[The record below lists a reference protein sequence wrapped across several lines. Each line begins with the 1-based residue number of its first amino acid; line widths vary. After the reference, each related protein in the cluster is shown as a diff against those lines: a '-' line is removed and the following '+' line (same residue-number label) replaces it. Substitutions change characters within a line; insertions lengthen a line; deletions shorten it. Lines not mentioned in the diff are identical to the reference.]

1 MQVILKKNKTL
12 IIFFIFF
19 LLICLCFTNQGNTF
33 YKISIIIIVFLNLLL
48 INYKKVKDW
57 FSLIL
62 KKKINLF
69 FIILLLI
76 FFSIN
81 LYSLQ
86 ILISSILALI
96 LFINFKNLDEKT
108 KINMVYFF
116 SYFSLFSYF
125 FLCLFLIPPE
135 FFGNWFSKNSYIL
148 NYDTISHL
156 NSFSLFEGIN
166 FHNLSLFYL
175 GIFFLKLKFFR
186 YCFNE
191 IKNLLIISIIL
202 DFLFIINWEYYSLII
217 MVLSLGLIFY
227 LIYLT
232 KVEYF
237 NKIIFSI
244 LILLSLNFIYLPM
257 ILEKIL
263 FFDFL
268 LLFEQLKNLVDLLQL
283 KLKSGTIN
291 IDGSKYLDKMISV
304 KEMRSIGNEFI
315 PFTGLL
321 NRILFYWSSE
331 NYEISILGSMN
342 YDPFLF
348 HSLFLE
354 FLVNFGLA
362 GLIILYLYLFKFFSL
377 INTYYSKLFFLTV
390 VALNM
395 MDTFLFSHH
404 YQLMLMSWIFIGLLD
419 EKKI

>member
-19 LLICLCFTNQGNTF
+19 LLIFLCFTNQGNTF
-33 YKISIIIIVFLNLLL
+33 YKISIIMIVFLNLLL
-48 INYKKVKDW
+48 INFEKIKDW
-57 FSLIL
+57 FSFIL

-69 FIILLLI
+69 FIILLFI
-76 FFSIN
+76 FFSRN
-81 LYSLQ
+81 LYSIQ
-86 ILISSILALI
+86 VLISSILALI

-116 SYFSLFSYF
+116 SYFSLISYF

-135 FFGNWFSKNSYIL
+135 FFGKWFSKNSYIL

-156 NSFSLFEGIN
+156 NSYSLFEGIN

-191 IKNLLIISIIL
+191 IKNLFIISILL
-202 DFLFIINWEYYSLII
+202 DFLLIINWGYYSLII
-217 MVLSLGLIFY
+217 SALSLGLIFY

-232 KVEYF
+232 KIEYS
-237 NKIIFSI
+237 NKIIFFI
-244 LILLSLNFIYLPM
+244 LILLSLNFIYLP
-257 ILEKIL
+257 IIFEKIL
-263 FFDFL
+263 FSDFL
-268 LLFEQLKNLVDLLQL
+268 LIFENLKNLVDLLQL
-283 KLKSGTIN
+283 KLKSGT
-291 IDGSKYLDKMISV
+291 MISV
-304 KEMRSIGNEFI
+304 QELRSVGNEFVR
-315 PFTGLL
+315 FSGLL
-321 NRILFYWSSE
+321 NRLLFYWSSE
-331 NYEISILGSMN
+331 NYGISILGSRSEF
-342 YDPFLF
+342 FLF
-348 HSLFLE
+348 HSYFLD
-354 FLVNFGLA
+354 FLVNFGLV

-377 INTYYSKLFFLTV
+377 INTKYSKLFFLTV

>member
-1 MQVILKKNKTL
+1 VQVFLKKNITL

-19 LLICLCFTNQGNTF
+19 LLIFLCFINQKIIF
-33 YKISIIIIVFLNLLL
+33 YKISIIMIFFLNLLL
-48 INYKKVKDW
+48 INFEKIKDW

-69 FIILLLI
+69 FIILLFI
-76 FFSIN
+76 FFSKN
-81 LYSLQ
+81 LHSIK

-96 LFINFKNLDEKT
+96 LFINFKNLEEKS
-108 KINMVYFF
+108 KINLVYFF
-116 SYFSLFSYF
+116 SYFSLISYF

-135 FFGNWFSKNSYIL
+135 FFGKWFSKNSYIL
-148 NYDTISHL
+148 NYNTISHL
-156 NSFSLFEGIN
+156 NSYSLFTGMN

-186 YCFNE
+186 NCFNE
-191 IKNLLIISIIL
+191 FKILFIISILL
-202 DFLFIINWEYYSLII
+202 DFLFIINLEYYSLII
-217 MVLSLGLIFY
+217 TVLSLSLIFY
-227 LIYLT
+227 LIYLI
-232 KVEYF
+232 KDKYF
-237 NKIIFSI
+237 DKIIFSI
-244 LILLSLNFIYLPM
+244 LILLSLNFIYLP
-257 ILEKIL
+257 IIFEKIL
-263 FFDFL
+263 FSDFI
-268 LLFEQLKNLVDLLQL
+268 LLFDQLKNLVDLLQL

-291 IDGSKYLDKMISV
+291 IDGSEYVDKMISV
-304 KEMRSIGNEFI
+304 KEMRFIGNEFYA
-315 PFTGLL
+315 FSGLL
-321 NRILFYWSSE
+321 NRILYYWSSE

-342 YDPFLF
+342 YDFFLF

-354 FLVNFGLA
+354 FLVNFGLV

-377 INTYYSKLFFLTV
+377 INTKYSKLFFLTV

-395 MDTFLFSHH
+395 MDTFLFSNH

>member
-19 LLICLCFTNQGNTF
+19 LLIFLCFTNQGNTF
-33 YKISIIIIVFLNLLL
+33 YKISIIMIVFLNLLL
-48 INYKKVKDW
+48 INFEKVKDW
-57 FSLIL
+57 FSFIL

-69 FIILLLI
+69 FIILLFI
-76 FFSIN
+76 FFSRN
-81 LYSLQ
+81 LYSIQ

-116 SYFSLFSYF
+116 SYFSLISYF

-135 FFGNWFSKNSYIL
+135 FFGKWFSKNSYIL

-156 NSFSLFEGIN
+156 NSYSLFEGIN

-191 IKNLLIISIIL
+191 IKNLFIISILL
-202 DFLFIINWEYYSLII
+202 DFLLIINWGYYSLII
-217 MVLSLGLIFY
+217 TALSLGLIFY

-232 KVEYF
+232 KIEYL
-237 NKIIFSI
+237 NKVIFFI
-244 LILLSLNFIYLPM
+244 LILLSLNFIYLP
-257 ILEKIL
+257 IIFEKIL
-263 FFDFL
+263 FSDFL
-268 LLFEQLKNLVDLLQL
+268 LIFENLKNLVDLLQL
-283 KLKSGTIN
+283 KLKSGT
-291 IDGSKYLDKMISV
+291 MISV
-304 KEMRSIGNEFI
+304 QELRSVGNEFVR
-315 PFTGLL
+315 FSGLL
-321 NRILFYWSSE
+321 NRLLFYWSSE
-331 NYEISILGSMN
+331 NYGISILGSTSE
-342 YDPFLF
+342 FVLF

-354 FLVNFGLA
+354 FLVNFGLV

-377 INTYYSKLFFLTV
+377 INTKYSKLFFLTV

>member
-19 LLICLCFTNQGNTF
+19 LLIFLCFTNQGNTF
-33 YKISIIIIVFLNLLL
+33 YKISIIMIVFLNLLL
-48 INYKKVKDW
+48 INFEKVKDW
-57 FSLIL
+57 FSFIL

-69 FIILLLI
+69 FIILLFI
-76 FFSIN
+76 FFSRN
-81 LYSLQ
+81 LYSIQ
-86 ILISSILALI
+86 VLISSILALI

-116 SYFSLFSYF
+116 SYFSLISYF

-135 FFGNWFSKNSYIL
+135 FFGKWFSKNSYIL

-156 NSFSLFEGIN
+156 NSYSLFEGIN

-191 IKNLLIISIIL
+191 IKNLFIISILL
-202 DFLFIINWEYYSLII
+202 DFLLIINWGYYSLII
-217 MVLSLGLIFY
+217 TALSLGLIFY

-232 KVEYF
+232 KIEYS
-237 NKIIFSI
+237 NKVIFFI
-244 LILLSLNFIYLPM
+244 LILLSLNFIYLP
-257 ILEKIL
+257 IIFEKIL
-263 FFDFL
+263 FSDFL
-268 LLFEQLKNLVDLLQL
+268 LIFENLKNLVDLLQL
-283 KLKSGTIN
+283 KLKSGT
-291 IDGSKYLDKMISV
+291 MISV
-304 KEMRSIGNEFI
+304 QELRSVGNEFVR
-315 PFTGLL
+315 FSGLL
-321 NRILFYWSSE
+321 NRLLFYWSSE
-331 NYEISILGSMN
+331 NYGISILGSMSEF
-342 YDPFLF
+342 FLF

-354 FLVNFGLA
+354 FLVNFGLV

-377 INTYYSKLFFLTV
+377 INTKYSKLFFLTV